1 MFRIEDEAFDPA
13 TGDIIVSGTLS
24 ASTSNGSLKLDI
36 PDVHKAYRLNV
47 KYVDGIIRLT
57 AFPKCSPS
65 TRVKTASGITA

>member
-13 TGDIIVSGTLS
+13 TSDIIVTGTLS
-24 ASTSNGSLKLDI
+24 ASTSNGNLKLDI

-57 AFPKCSPS
+57 AFPEVQPPQTVSKQHQ
-65 TRVKTASGITA
+65 G